1 MNSLSDIY
9 DAQLGDTL
17 VFDNSVDS
25 FEIYRELLTNEKKGV
40 LNSTPDNTQV
50 LTFVD
55 ELSMTDFAKILCGSN
70 FNNEDTLSIK
80 IPDGMKPE
88 SLKSV
93 VYKHMREA
101 ELKYKL
107 TTGLGVITA
116 NRRQT
121 AFVSMQRLFNNLKV
135 GDDPRKLPLTKVRSI
150 SSTISR
156 IYRTA
161 VELGV
166 VVKVS
171 SDSTNILIT
180 KVSDSRD
187 NDSGNFFA
195 ELKNWI
201 AGLDY
206 DKQTKIPSHL
216 LEGDVSVAYI
226 KTVISKSGFDC
237 KYSKGWVTKVSV
249 ALRRKAGKID
259 LCAGGR
265 VLKTFDTAR
274 VCHLTSKDRAL
285 INLLIKPY
293 GKTFEEL

>member
-187 NDSGNFFA
+187 NDSGNYFA

-226 KTVISKSGFDC
+226 KTVISKSGFNC

-265 VLKTFDTAR
+265 VLRTFNTVR

-293 GKTFEEL
+293 GKTFEDL